1 MKSGEGIRLNINEV
15 ATRDGF
21 QMEAKFIPT
30 DEKVALI
37 DRLSE
42 LGYAKIEATSFTSPK
57 AIPALADSAEV
68 MERIRRRPGV
78 VYTALVPNVKGG
90 ERALAASIDEFNLVM
105 STSESHNLS
114 NLRMTREQSFRQLA
128 DVVALAGQNSVPVN
142 ISLSCAFGCPMEGDV
157 DPELVLGWV
166 ERFAKLRVAG
176 VTLCDTTGMA
186 YPTQVDALCGAAIAR
201 NPGLEITAHF
211 HNTRAMGLAN
221 TIAALDAGVRSF
233 DMSLGGIG
241 GCPYAPGASGNVAT
255 EDVVHMLQCMGY
267 DTGMSL
273 DGLIAAAA
281 VLERLVE
288 HPLPSQIS
296 RAGPRLRRHD
306 PPRDFDEIVA
316 RARAR
321 DAGAP

>member
-1 MKSGEGIRLNINEV
+1 
-15 ATRDGF
+15 
-21 QMEAKFIPT
+21 
-30 DEKVALI
+30 
-37 DRLSE
+37 
-42 LGYAKIEATSFTSPK
+42 
-57 AIPALADSAEV
+57 
-68 MERIRRRPGV
+68 
-78 VYTALVPNVKGG
+78 
-90 ERALAASIDEFNLVM
+90 
-105 STSESHNLS
+105 
-114 NLRMTREQSFRQLA
+114 
-128 DVVALAGQNSVPVN
+128 
-142 ISLSCAFGCPMEGDV
+142 MEGDV

-166 ERFAKLRVAG
+166 ERFAKLGVAG

-186 YPTQVDALCGAAIAR
+186 YPTQVQALCGAAIAR
-201 NPGLEITAHF
+201 NPGLHITAHF

-267 DTGMSL
+267 DTGMRL
-273 DGLIAAAA
+273 DGLISAAGE
-281 VLERLVE
+281 LERLVE

-296 RAGPRLRRHD
+296 RAGPRLTKHD

-321 DAGAP
+321 DAGIT